1 MKRTY
6 LLFIFAILFAIN
18 SKGNELNLS
27 FSSRPTDTLMSYLE
41 QVDIDN
47 FKNKPID
54 SLLAS
59 IPATPIELK
68 VFSTPSNRTWIFL
81 ASHIQIK
88 YPNGSMVVAYVK
100 QFYHMN
106 PYSAGFSW
114 DVNLFRK
121 ENTYRIEVYKDA
133 FTCINGDCLE

>member
-1 MKRTY
+1 MNR
-6 LLFIFAILFAIN
+6 LLFFLLAILFATN

-27 FSSRPTDTLMSYLE
+27 CRPTDTLLSYLE
-41 QVDIDN
+41 QVDIEY
-47 FKNKPID
+47 FKDKPID

-59 IPATPIELK
+59 IPGTPVELK

-81 ASHIQIK
+81 ASYIQIK
-88 YPNGSMVVAYVK
+88 YSNGSMIFAYVK

-106 PYSAGFSW
+106 PYSASFSW

-121 ENTYRIEVYKDA
+121 EKAYRIDVYKDS
-133 FTCINGDCLE
+133 FNCINGDCLE